1 MKKHKNED
9 KLFKLAM
16 EIGGGYAKKRGYAD
30 FDKGISNK
38 DKVECIYRLLVS
50 DGLIKPLPEDKEDG
64 PNIKHRLVLLIIS
77 QLPASH
83 ALIKES

>member
-16 EIGGGYAKKRGYAD
+16 ELGGGYAKKRGFSD
-30 FDKGISNK
+30 FDKGVSNK

-50 DGLIKPLPEDKEDG
+50 DKLIKPLPEDKEDG
-64 PNIKHRLVLLIIS
+64 PNIKHRLVLWIVS
-77 QLPASH
+77 QLPETH
-83 ALIKES
+83 ALLK